1 MSTTEADPLEDP
13 TVVRAAVADER
24 PRLPKGEERRQRI
37 LQAAVELITEKGFRG
52 LRIAEIA
59 ERVGM
64 THPGLLYYFG
74 SKERLLFEV
83 IKDRTEA
90 DRTSAAITFTPDHA
104 SIALLADIAQ
114 SIVEDPLYPRFHAVL
129 LVENLDEGSLLHD
142 YFVERQEAIRDAAR
156 ACVASDI
163 KHGLLRSDL
172 DIESLALEIVSF
184 LVGIEQQWLL
194 DRERFDLVAT
204 VETYVARLFETLAPP
219 SAGTRMTSTR

>member
-1 MSTTEADPLEDP
+1 MSTAEADPLDDP

-90 DRTSAAITFTPDHA
+90 DLSSAAITFSPDHA
-104 SIALLADIAQ
+104 SIALLADIAR
-114 SIVEDPLYPRFHAVL
+114 SIVEDPVYPRFHAVL

-142 YFVERQEAIRDAAR
+142 YFVERQEAIRNAAR
-156 ACVASDI
+156 ACVASDVE
-163 KHGLLRSDL
+163 HGLIRADL
-172 DIESLALEIVSF
+172 DIDSLALEIVSF
-184 LVGIEQQWLL
+184 LVGVEQQWLL
-194 DRERFDLVAT
+194 DPGRIDLVAV
-204 VETYVARLFETLAPP
+204 VEAYVGRLFQTLAPLP
-219 SAGTRMTSTR
+219 SEGRKSR